1 MRDKIPARQRTGSVS
16 AEDAEAMAIQIL
28 GWLIGQPDLL
38 GRFLALSGV
47 EASSIRQAAAEP
59 GFFAA
64 VTGFVMAHEP
74 TLMAFCAEN
83 DVKAERVAACHHRL
97 AGPEGENW
105 T

>member
-1 MRDKIPARQRTGSVS
+1 MPARERIGAVS

-28 GWLIGQPDLL
+28 NWLIGQPDLL
-38 GRFLALSGV
+38 GRFMALVGV
-47 EASSIRQAAAEP
+47 DAGSIRRAAAEP
-59 GFFAA
+59 GFFAG

-74 TLMAFCAEN
+74 TLLAFCAEN

-97 AGPEGENW
+97 AGPESESW